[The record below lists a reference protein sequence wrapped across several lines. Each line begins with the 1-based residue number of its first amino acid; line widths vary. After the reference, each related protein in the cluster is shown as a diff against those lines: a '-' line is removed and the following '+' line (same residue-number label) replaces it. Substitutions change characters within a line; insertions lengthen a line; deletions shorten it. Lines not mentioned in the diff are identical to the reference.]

1 MRTFLTWI
9 SFCLA
14 VVAQSAGAPRT
25 DEPSGIKF
33 FTGSWKALLAEAKRQ
48 NKPVFIDVYTSWC
61 GPCKAMAKEAFPDKK
76 VGEKFNASFISYQID
91 AEKGEGVEIAR
102 RYTVRAYPTSLYV
115 SADGT
120 LLHRSEG
127 YGGVNGMLQEADKA
141 IDAANEPVT
150 LGAMEKDYAAGKRD
164 GPFLAA
170 YLTKRAMVDLP
181 DSDALDVYLNTI
193 PQADWSSDKN
203 LFIISGNAK
212 RYNKVTLELLNQ
224 RLEQLKTIGDPA
236 IVDLRNKIGHSV
248 FVMNQDL
255 FSQAIAT
262 KNEQLVDDVIRNNVA
277 YLNTVRSEPLPA
289 GVAENVDKGY
299 RRKFYLETKNYDKF
313 RPLILAD
320 VAELMNVSADSVKA
334 RDERGY
340 RQFQQH
346 AEAMPDSI
354 KKGDDFKKY
363 DAFIRHTETNRIAD
377 RLNDIAWSYHEN
389 MPDKQ
394 DLTQALSWSA
404 KSLDYKRAPMYLDT
418 YAHLLDKLGRK
429 ADAIKIEQEA
439 IDKAKAAGEDA
450 ANYEKA
456 IAEMKTK

>member
-1 MRTFLTWI
+1 MRTFLIWV

-14 VVAQSAGAPRT
+14 VVAQVTGASRT

-61 GPCKAMAKEAFPDKK
+61 GPCKVMAREAFPNPK
-76 VGEKFNASFISYQID
+76 VGEKFNTSFISYQID

-102 RYTVRAYPTSLYV
+102 RYAVRAYPTSLYV
-115 SADGT
+115 STEGT

-127 YGGVNGMLQEADKA
+127 YGGVDGMLQEAEKA
-141 IDAANEPVT
+141 IGAANEPVT
-150 LGAMEKDYAAGKRD
+150 LEAMQKDYAAGKRD
-164 GPFLAA
+164 VPFLST
-170 YLTKRAMVDLP
+170 YLTKRAMVDMP
-181 DSDALDVYLNTI
+181 DSDALDVYLGKI

-212 RYNKVTLELLNQ
+212 RYNKVALGLLSQ
-224 RLEQLKTIGDPA
+224 RLAQLKAVEDPA
-236 IVDLRNKIGHSV
+236 VMELRNKIGHGV
-248 FVMNQDL
+248 FTMNQDL

-262 KNEQLVDDVIRNNVA
+262 ENEQLVDDVIRNNVA
-277 YLNTVRSEPLPA
+277 YLEVARSEALPA
-289 GVAENVDKGY
+289 DIATKIAESY
-299 RRKFYLETKNYDKF
+299 RRTFYLKTKNYDKF
-313 RPLILAD
+313 RPVVLAE
-320 VAELMNVSADSVKA
+320 VAKLMTVPADSVKA

-340 RQFQQH
+340 RQFQQQ
-346 AEAMPDSI
+346 AETMPDSV
-354 KKGDDFKKY
+354 KKSDDFKKY

-377 RLNDIAWSYHEN
+377 RLNDIAWSYYKN

-394 DLTQALSWSA
+394 DMSQALTWSA
-404 KSLDYKRAPMYLDT
+404 KSLDYKRVPMYLDT

-429 ADAIKIEQEA
+429 AEAVKIEQEA

-450 ANYEKA
+450 ANYEKELA
-456 IAEMKTK
+456 DMKK